1 MRVKLY
7 IHQLIQKIKGIKPLN
22 GMTPEQYE
30 VFSRELLKNASVKK
44 EESKTELQIH

>member
-1 MRVKLY
+1 MRAKLY
-7 IHQLIQKIKGIKPLN
+7 IRQLIQKIKGIKPLN

-44 EESKTELQIH
+44 EESDQELQTH

>member
-7 IHQLIQKIKGIKPLN
+7 IRQMIQMIKGVKPLN
-22 GMTPEQYE
+22 GMTPEEYE

-44 EESKTELQIH
+44 EVSNTEL

>member
-7 IHQLIQKIKGIKPLN
+7 IRQLINKIMGKKPLN

-30 VFSRELLKNASVKK
+30 LFSRELLKNASTKK
-44 EESKTELQIH
+44 